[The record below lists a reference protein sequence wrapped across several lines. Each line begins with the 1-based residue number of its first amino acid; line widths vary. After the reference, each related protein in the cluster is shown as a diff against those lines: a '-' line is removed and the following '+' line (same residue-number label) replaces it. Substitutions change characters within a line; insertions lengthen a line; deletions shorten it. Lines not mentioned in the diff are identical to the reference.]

1 MEDFS
6 DIPKTQCI
14 VELIG
19 CPANGKSTYAKALF
33 ANRKGFVIINRDSI
47 REGRGAYNVPN
58 QEDYISDVE
67 ESMVKLALNRGLSVI
82 IDATNLNP
90 KTQAKWDRISVEF
103 DVDLIKKF
111 FYIPFYIALQRD
123 IIRSSNGGRFVGEKV
138 LKRFYSQYY
147 PKEYKEEVLTDICP
161 SKELNLDLPDAVIF
175 DLDQTLMYR
184 QGRDIYDYDN
194 AGTDYF
200 DPRAKQLIMH
210 LILSSVNILIV
221 TGREITEK
229 SLEAINKSL
238 KGLSKDVQI
247 FGRKVGDNRGGL
259 IVKEELYIN
268 YIKPY
273 YNVLAAFDDHKNTV
287 DMYRKYGIFA
297 CKIN

>member
-19 CPANGKSTYAKALF
+19 CPANGKSTYAKELF
-33 ANRKGFVIINRDSI
+33 SNRKGFVIVNRDSI

-123 IIRSSNGGRFVGEKV
+123 IMRSSNGGRSVGEKV

-194 AGTDYF
+194 AETDYF

-259 IVKEELYIN
+259 IVKEELYVN

-273 YNVLAAFDDHKNTV
+273 YNVLAAFDDHKDTV